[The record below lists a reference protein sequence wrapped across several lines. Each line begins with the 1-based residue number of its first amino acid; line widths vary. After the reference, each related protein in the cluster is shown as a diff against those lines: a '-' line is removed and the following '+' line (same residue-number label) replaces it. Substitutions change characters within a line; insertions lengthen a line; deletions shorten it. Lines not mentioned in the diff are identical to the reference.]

1 MNKRDRAIA
10 DWVRNNHTSEIENDI
25 LHCLTAPVDTQANG
39 IANCMRIA
47 FEAGRLFQFNNPDAT
62 LHNPNIYLE

>member
-1 MNKRDRAIA
+1 MNKRDRAIV
-10 DWVRNNHTSEIENDI
+10 DWVRNNNPAVEDDI
-25 LHCLTAPVDTQANG
+25 LHCLTAHMGTQANG

-47 FEAGRLFQFNNPDAT
+47 FEAGRLFQFNNPKAT